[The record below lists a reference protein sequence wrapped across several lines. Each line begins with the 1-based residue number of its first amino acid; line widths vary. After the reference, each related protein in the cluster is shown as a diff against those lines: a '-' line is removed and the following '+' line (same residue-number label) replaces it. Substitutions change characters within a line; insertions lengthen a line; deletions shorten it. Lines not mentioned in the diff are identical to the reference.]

1 MDNDK
6 KHWMGEIGP
15 YHYDAREKLDEYKP
29 NYIMAYIYKGEK
41 LLRSQM
47 PGTKKTRLRHT
58 FARIENLRR
67 FLYHKV
73 RRRRVPQDNSVDA
86 HPCWKDRLEKRRER
100 RQRWREPD
108 VETERVDGRTLNRIK

>member
-1 MDNDK
+1 MANDK

-47 PGTKKTRLRHT
+47 PGTSKTRLRHT
-58 FARIENLRR
+58 FASVEDLRR

-73 RRRRVPQDNSVDA
+73 RRRRVPQDNTVDS
-86 HPCWKDRLEKRRER
+86 HPQWRKRLEKRRER
-100 RQRWREPD
+100 RERWREPE
-108 VETERVDGRTLNRIK
+108 VKTEHYDGKAHHRIV